1 GWLAIAGVVVGSMLT
16 VAYTLR
22 FLWGAFATKAG
33 VRTTDVTP
41 VPAGFAASP
50 VVLTVL
56 TVALGFAGHTLTSLF
71 EPHLAAYP
79 EGHHHAELALWHGPG
94 LPLLF
99 SALAVLVG
107 ALLFRHRHSFAHL
120 QGRLATSRSAD
131 GAYRAGMRWVDR
143 TAVEVT
149 GTAQRGSVAAYL
161 AIILV
166 VVLALPGLAALLA
179 LG

>member
-1 GWLAIAGVVVGSMLT
+1 LGFIGKESVFAALLDVARTSDGDGTGLPAWAGWLAIAGVVVGSMLT

-41 VPAGFAASP
+41 VPAGSAASP

-79 EGHHHAELALWHGPG
+79 EGHHHAELALLHGLG

-99 SALAVLVG
+99 SAVAVLVG
-107 ALLFRHRHSFAHL
+107 ALLFRHRHS
-120 QGRLATSRSAD
+120 
-131 GAYRAGMRWVDR
+131 
-143 TAVEVT
+143 
-149 GTAQRGSVAAYL
+149 
-161 AIILV
+161 
-166 VVLALPGLAALLA
+166 
-179 LG
+179 